1 MKSQKNDFLIQTN
14 FLTMIRIN
22 LFYCCKKVFTL
33 SSKMSMNHHFL
44 KKNIFRG
51 TSNMEDITDAHYA
64 QVKRVC
70 KDFEIKQLGEN
81 HDLYVQSDTLFLL
94 GVFENFRNMCFKI
107 YVLDPAHFLSAP
119 GLAWKTPLKKIKTK
133 LDLLTDT
140 HMLLMVE
147 KVIRGKTC

>member
-1 MKSQKNDFLIQTN
+1 
-14 FLTMIRIN
+14 
-22 LFYCCKKVFTL
+22 
-33 SSKMSMNHHFL
+33 
-44 KKNIFRG
+44 
-51 TSNMEDITDAHYA
+51 
-64 QVKRVC
+64 
-70 KDFEIKQLGEN
+70 
-81 HDLYVQSDTLFLL
+81 
-94 GVFENFRNMCFKI
+94 MCFKI